1 MRVGVA
7 VLAVGLVISS
17 GALHSQTPP
26 PSTPQNPGAGSGP
39 LGGYVGRAF
48 GASNNPGAGTGDF
61 AGPPASLSGRDQKGM
76 PKGEYGLDLAHRLA
90 DAQKLVDAV
99 GQGKLL
105 GNGDVRRIRNLMRED
120 FIAWQKR
127 YDLLPSAYRAE
138 RDRWMVDEK
147 SMSPND
153 WAKHRLE
160 WLQAQREWILARGG

>member
-7 VLAVGLVISS
+7 VLTIGLVTSS
-17 GALHSQTPP
+17 GTLAAQVPP

-39 LGGYVGRAF
+39 LGGFR
-48 GASNNPGAGTGDF
+48 GASNNPGAGMGDF
-61 AGPPASLSGRDQKGM
+61 AGPSASLSDRDAKGM
-76 PKGEYGLDLAHRLA
+76 PKGEYGLDLARRLT

-99 GQGKLL
+99 GQGKALSD
-105 GNGDVRRIRNLMRED
+105 GDVRRIRNLMRED

-127 YDLLPSAYRAE
+127 YDLLPTAYRAE
-138 RDRWMVDEK
+138 RDRWLVDEK

-153 WAKHRLE
+153 WAKQRLN